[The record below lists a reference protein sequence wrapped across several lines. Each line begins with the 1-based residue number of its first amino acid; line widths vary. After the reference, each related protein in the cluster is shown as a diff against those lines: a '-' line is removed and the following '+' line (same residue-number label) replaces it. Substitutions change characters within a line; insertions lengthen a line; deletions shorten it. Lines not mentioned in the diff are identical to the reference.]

1 MAEAEAEVAAAAEV
15 AEVVVG
21 AEAEVAVVVAAAADN
36 PGIIDARNLA

>member
-1 MAEAEAEVAAAAEV
+1 VAAAEAEVAAAEV

-21 AEAEVAVVVAAAADN
+21 VEAEVAVVAAAAADN